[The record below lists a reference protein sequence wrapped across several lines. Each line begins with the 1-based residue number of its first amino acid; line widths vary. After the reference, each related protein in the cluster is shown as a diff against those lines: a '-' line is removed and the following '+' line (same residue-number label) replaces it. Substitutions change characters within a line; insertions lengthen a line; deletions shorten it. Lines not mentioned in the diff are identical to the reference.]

1 MKNLVIPLNR
11 FFRMKKLFFLY
22 FVFILFGCGEDENPL
37 DPNPSNNSFPNI
49 LLIIADDLGKDA
61 LNGFSEGSIKPSTP
75 HIDAL
80 RTSGISFINF
90 WSYPTCSPTRSS
102 ILTGKYGYSTGVK
115 WAGDV
120 LSQSEV
126 SLQRYINQ
134 ETNNRYA
141 TSIVGKW
148 HLSGNQT
155 SINPESF
162 GIDYYAGLFRGE
174 PQSYYNWQL
183 TEDEQ
188 NNFESEYTSIKF
200 TDLAIDWINQQDS
213 PWFIWLAYNAPHTPF
228 HVPPLEMHSQGNL
241 PEYMDG
247 IDPIP
252 YYMAAIEALDFQ
264 IGRLLENIPQN
275 ELDNTTIIFMGDN
288 GSPNEVAQF
297 PYMSSTAKGTLYQGG
312 INTPLFISGNGVTRN
327 GEDENPVTSTDLFAT
342 IAEISGV
349 TVSEINDSKS
359 FKILLTEDVSLSRY
373 QYTEKYNEPSDK
385 WAISNGQYKLITGA
399 SGNQEFFNL
408 EEDPYEKINLLDAG
422 LTIEANDAK
431 EELELK
437 LEEIRK

>member
-1 MKNLVIPLNR
+1 MKNLVTPSNR
-11 FFRMKKLFFLY
+11 SIRMKRLFIYY
-22 FVFILFGCGEDENPL
+22 FVFVIVGCGEDQNPL
-37 DPNPSNNSFPNI
+37 DPNPPNISSPNI

-61 LNGFSEGSIKPSTP
+61 LNGFSEGSIKPYTP

-80 RTSGISFINF
+80 RTSGISFTNF

-102 ILTGKYGYSTGVK
+102 ILTGKYGYRTGVK
-115 WAGDV
+115 WAGD
-120 LSQSEV
+120 LLNQSEV
-126 SLQRYINQ
+126 SLQKYINQ

-155 SINPESF
+155 SVNPESF
-162 GIDYYAGLFRGE
+162 GIDYYSGLFRGE

-188 NNFESEYTSIKF
+188 NKFESEYITTKF
-200 TDLAIDWINQQDS
+200 TDLAIDWINVQDS

-228 HVPPLEMHSQGNL
+228 HVPPSEMHSQGNL

-247 IDPIP
+247 ADPMP
-252 YYMAAIEALDFQ
+252 YYMAAIEALDIQ

-275 ELDNTTIIFMGDN
+275 DLDNTTIIFMGDN

-297 PYMSSTAKGTLYQGG
+297 PYMSSTVKGTLYQGG
-312 INTPLFISGNGVTRN
+312 INTPLFISGSGVTRN
-327 GEDENPVTSTDLFAT
+327 GVDENPVTSTDLFAT
-342 IAEISGV
+342 IAELSGV
-349 TVSEINDSKS
+349 SVNEINDSKS
-359 FKILLTEDVSLSRY
+359 FKNLLSEEVRLSRY

-399 SGNQEFFNL
+399 NGNQEFFDL
-408 EEDPYEKINLLDAG
+408 KEDPYEEYNLLDAV
-422 LTIEANDAK
+422 LSVEANDAK
-431 EELELK
+431 AELELK

>member
-1 MKNLVIPLNR
+1 
-11 FFRMKKLFFLY
+11 MKKLFLFY
-22 FVFILFGCGEDENPL
+22 FVFVFIGCGEDENPI
-37 DPNPSNNSFPNI
+37 DPNPSNNSSPNI

-80 RTSGISFINF
+80 RNSGISFINF

-120 LSQSEV
+120 LNQSEL
-126 SLQRYINQ
+126 SLQKYINQ
-134 ETNNRYA
+134 ETNKRYA

-148 HLSGNQT
+148 HLSGNQS

-174 PQSYYNWQL
+174 PQSYYSWQL

-188 NNFESEYTSIKF
+188 NKFESEYTTTKF

-213 PWFIWLAYNAPHTPF
+213 PWFMWLAYNAPHTPF
-228 HVPPLEMHSQGNL
+228 HVPPSEMHFQGNL

-247 IDPIP
+247 TDPMP

-264 IGRLLENIPQN
+264 MGRLLENIPQN

-297 PYMSSTAKGTLYQGG
+297 PYLSSTAKGTLYQGG
-312 INTPLFISGNGVTRN
+312 INTPLFISGNGVTRS
-327 GEDENPVTSTDLFAT
+327 GEDTNPLTSTDLFAT

-349 TVSEINDSKS
+349 SVSEINDSRS
-359 FKILLTEDVSLSRY
+359 FKNLLTEDVGLSRY

-385 WAISNGQYKLITGA
+385 WAISNGQYKLIIGA
-399 SGNQEFFNL
+399 SGNKEFFHL
-408 EEDPYEKINLLDAG
+408 EDDPYEENNLLDAG

-431 EELELK
+431 AELELK